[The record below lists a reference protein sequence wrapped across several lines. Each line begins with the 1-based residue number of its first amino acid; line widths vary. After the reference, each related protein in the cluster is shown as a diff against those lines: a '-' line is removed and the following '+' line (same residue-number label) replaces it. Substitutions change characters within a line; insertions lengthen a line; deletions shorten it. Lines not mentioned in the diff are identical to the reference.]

1 MKTFQQ
7 FNESLKDYSNQG
19 KNVRVPGE
27 DTASFGKL
35 FKDDLKQ
42 MGKYTNPKT
51 GKIEYG
57 LKGTGGMLP
66 DPRKGYQLKQFA
78 TGRGGITRTLNPF
91 LGKGQGLLSGPTPL
105 ARQTP
110 RLMKQGAKAVGKA
123 LMKNKK
129 FALGALAVGGA
140 VKGIQALRGKNK

>member
-1 MKTFQQ
+1 MKSFQQ
-7 FNESLKDYSNQG
+7 FNESIKDYSNQG

-42 MGKYTNPKT
+42 MGKFKNPKT
-51 GKIEYG
+51 GKLEGSIF
-57 LKGTGGMLP
+57 P
-66 DPRKGYQLKQFA
+66 DPRKGYQLRQFA

-91 LGKGQGLLSGPTPL
+91 LGKGQGLRSGPTPL
-105 ARQTP
+105 SRQSG
-110 RLMKQGAKAVGKA
+110 RLLRQGAKAVGKT

>member
-1 MKTFQQ
+1 MKTYKQ
-7 FNESLKDYSNQG
+7 FNEGLKDYSNQG

-27 DTASFGKL
+27 DTASFGNL

-42 MGKYTNPKT
+42 MGKYVNPKT

-66 DPRKGYQLKQFA
+66 DPRKGYQLKQFV
-78 TGRGGITRTLNPF
+78 TGKGGLTRTLNPF
-91 LGKGQGLLSGPTPL
+91 LGKGKGALSGPTPL

-110 RLMKQGAKAVGKA
+110 RLLKQGAKK
-123 LMKNKK
+123 LLK
-129 FALGALAVGGA
+129 FALTRRL
-140 VKGIQALRGKNK
+140 

>member
-7 FNESLKDYSNQG
+7 FNENLKKYSDQG
-19 KNVRVPGE
+19 KNVRVPNE
-27 DTASFGKL
+27 DTESFRKL

-42 MGKYTNPKT
+42 MGKYTNPRT

-66 DPRKGYQLKQFA
+66 DPRKGYQVRQFF

-91 LGKGQGLLSGPTPL
+91 LGKGQGLRSGPTPL
-105 ARQTP
+105 SRQSG
-110 RLMKQGAKAVGKA
+110 RLLRQGLKTVGKTII
-123 LMKNKK
+123 KNPK
-129 FALGALAVGGA
+129 FALGALAVTGA
-140 VKGIQALRGKNK
+140 VKGIQALTNRNK

>member
-110 RLMKQGAKAVGKA
+110 RLIKQGAKKLLKLA
-123 LMKNKK
+123 LTKR
-129 FALGALAVGGA
+129 L
-140 VKGIQALRGKNK
+140 

>member
-1 MKTFQQ
+1 MKSFQQ
-7 FNESLKDYSNQG
+7 FNESLKNYSNQG

-42 MGKYTNPKT
+42 MGKFKNPKT
-51 GKIEYG
+51 GKLEGSIF
-57 LKGTGGMLP
+57 P
-66 DPRKGYQLKQFA
+66 DPRKGYQLRQFA

-91 LGKGQGLLSGPTPL
+91 LGKGQGLRSGPTPL
-105 ARQTP
+105 SRQSG
-110 RLMKQGAKAVGKA
+110 RLLRQGAKAVGKT

>member
-7 FNESLKDYSNQG
+7 FNEGLKDYSNQG

-42 MGKYTNPKT
+42 MGKFKNPKT
-51 GKIEYG
+51 GKLEG
-57 LKGTGGMLP
+57 SLLP
-66 DPRKGYQLKQFA
+66 DPRKGYQLRQFA
-78 TGRGGITRTLNPF
+78 TGRGGITRTVNPF
-91 LGKGQGLLSGPTPL
+91 LGKGQGLRSGPTPL

-110 RLMKQGAKAVGKA
+110 RLIKQGAKAVGKT

>member
-1 MKTFQQ
+1 MKTYSQ
-7 FNESLKDYSNQG
+7 FNEGLKDYSNQG

-42 MGKYTNPKT
+42 MGKYVNPKT

-66 DPRKGYQLKQFA
+66 DPRKGYQLKQFV
-78 TGRGGITRTLNPF
+78 TGKGGLTRTLNPF
-91 LGKGQGLLSGPTPL
+91 LGKGKGALSGPTPL

-110 RLMKQGAKAVGKA
+110 RLLKQGAKK
-123 LMKNKK
+123 LLK
-129 FALGALAVGGA
+129 FALTRRL
-140 VKGIQALRGKNK
+140 